1 MSDRNYFS
9 AALTAA
15 LFAGLSAFQ
24 SAHGAG
30 DAGGE
35 ERSWSAKSDSVV
47 EKLATYTSKKDWQGA
62 EGYMKGVVASN
73 PQDANYNN
81 LYAYTMRKGPNPNM
95 NLVFKYYN
103 EALRIDPNHR
113 NAHEYIGE
121 AYLMVGNVAKAKEHL
136 AVLDRLCTFG
146 CEEYSDLKK
155 AIAGYEARK
164 K

>member
-1 MSDRNYFS
+1 M
-9 AALTAA
+9 
-15 LFAGLSAFQ
+15 
-24 SAHGAG
+24 
-30 DAGGE
+30 
-35 ERSWSAKSDSVV
+35 V

-62 EGYMKGVVASN
+62 EAYMKGVVESN
-73 PQDANYNN
+73 PRDANYNN
-81 LYAYTMRKGPNPNM
+81 LYAYAMRKGPKPDM
-95 NLVFKYYN
+95 DLVFKYYG

-146 CEEYSDLKK
+146 CDEYSDLKK
-155 AIAGYEARK
+155 AIAEYEARK